1 MYRLSNNG
9 LIFSASDLIAFLGC
23 RHATYL
29 DRRRVDGLV
38 APPAE
43 TSDPYLDLLKE
54 KGLEHERALRDRFQS
69 EGKRIVE
76 VASDG
81 SLEERTAHTRAAM
94 EDGADVIYQG
104 AFLSG
109 RWHGYADFL
118 LRVNGPSRLGS
129 FHYEPLDTK
138 LAHSAKPKH
147 LMQLG
152 IYARLLGDVQRRAPD
167 RVHIALG
174 NGNTLAFPLR
184 EFDSYLEGAVERFQQ
199 FIEAIPAESVGEPC
213 KACEQCR
220 WREHCEADWIAAD
233 HLSLVANISGTQ
245 IEKLNAAGV
254 STVAQLASLPEGRRI
269 ERLQP
274 DTLTRLRDQAALQ
287 VAKRRDGENHLQLL
301 PLIEGKGFARLPQ
314 PSAGDLFFDME
325 GDPLLEG
332 GLEYLFGFAWQGD
345 QSAFRAFW
353 GHDRAA
359 EKAAFEAAID
369 FITAR
374 LREHPEAHVYHYANY
389 EKSALLK
396 LAMRH
401 GTREAEVDDLVRR
414 GKLIDLFQVVRE
426 AVRVSEPSY
435 SIKNLE
441 LFYMPPREGEVTT
454 AGASVV
460 VYERWRKLKEQR
472 LLDEIERYNEADCVS
487 TLKLQGWLLGLRPT
501 ELAWYTRAAGDAQE
515 AERTA
520 NREAADARIAAMAAQ
535 LLAGAPGEPAGF
547 RELASQLLEFH
558 RREAKP
564 GWWRQFQCVDLT
576 DEELIDDG
584 ECIGGLRRD
593 PSTPPFREKKS
604 LVHTFVFP
612 PQDFKMRKGGRPRR
626 AGTREPAGEIF
637 SVDEDSRR
645 LQLKVGPSV
654 PALGD
659 ALSLIPEA
667 PFDDKVLREAVY
679 RYAESVVAGQERYAA
694 ITSVLKADLPRIR
707 GRERGAPILP
717 AGGDAVVGATEA
729 IADLEQSHLLV
740 QGPPGTGKTH
750 LSAAAI
756 VELLQR
762 GRRIGVASHTHK
774 AVNRLLEEVVK
785 HAQERRISFRGAK
798 KCTYD
803 EHRCNLPMMD
813 DVFDNDDVA
822 GQHRLVAGTA
832 WLFADPDLDQS
843 LDVLFVD
850 EAGLV
855 SLGNLVAMGLAARN
869 LVLVGDQMQLAQPIQ
884 GVHPGRSGMSALEH
898 LLEGHATV
906 PPERGVFLELTRRMH
921 PDVCR
926 FISEAVYETRLQSYP
941 GTERQ
946 RLILSAGADPALK
959 ASGLT
964 FVPVSHVDCRQKS
977 EEEGHRVRELFASL
991 LNQGWVDPQKGERPL
1006 GVNDILVVSPYNIQ
1020 VNHLQ
1025 SILPAGARVGTVDK
1039 FQGQEAPVVIV
1050 SMTASSAEDIPRGM
1064 EFLYSR
1070 NRLNVAIS
1078 RAKSLAIVVASPL
1091 LLEAP
1096 CSRVEQLNLVNTLCF
1111 AKTYADG
1118 AGRQVS

>member
-1 MYRLSNNG
+1 VYWHNNDH
-9 LIFSASDLIAFLGC
+9 LMFSASDLVAFLGC

-29 DRRRVDGLV
+29 DRRRIDGLV
-38 APPAE
+38 ALPAD
-43 TSDPYLDLLKE
+43 TSDPYLELLQE
-54 KGLEHERALRDRFQS
+54 KGLEHERSLRDRFQS
-69 EGKRIVE
+69 EGKRVVDIATDV
-76 VASDG
+76 
-81 SLEERTAHTRAAM
+81 SLEERTTDTRAAM
-94 EDGADVIYQG
+94 EAGADVIYQG
-104 AFLSG
+104 AFLSD

-118 LRVNGPSRLGS
+118 LRVDGESNLGA

-152 IYARLLGDVQRRAPD
+152 LYARLLADVQGRVSE
-167 RVHIALG
+167 RVHVGLG
-174 NGNTLAFPLR
+174 NGDTLAFGLR
-184 EFDSYLEGAVERFQQ
+184 EFNSYLDGAIERFQQ
-199 FIEAIPAESVGEPC
+199 FIEALPAESVGEPC

-220 WREHCEADWIAAD
+220 WRERCEADWTAAD
-233 HLSLVANISGTQ
+233 HLNLVANISGAQ
-245 IEKLNAAGV
+245 IEKLNAAGI
-254 STVAQLASLPEGRRI
+254 STVTQLASLPDNWRI
-269 ERLQP
+269 GRLQP
-274 DTLTRLRDQAALQ
+274 DTFTRLRGQAALQ
-287 VAKRRDGENHLQLL
+287 VAKRHDGENHHQVL
-301 PLIEGKGFARLPQ
+301 PLIEGKGFARLPV
-314 PSAGDLFFDME
+314 PSPGDLFFDME
-325 GDPLLEG
+325 GDPLLDG
-332 GLEYLFGFAWQGD
+332 GLEYLFGFAWREGD
-345 QSAFRAFW
+345 KSSFRAFW
-353 GHDRAA
+353 AHNRSA
-359 EKAAFEAAID
+359 EKAAFETAID

-374 LREHPEAHVYHYANY
+374 LRERPEAHVYHYASY

-401 GTREAEVDDLVRR
+401 GTREAEVDDLVRS
-414 GKLIDLFQVVRE
+414 GKLVDLFQVVRE

-435 SIKNLE
+435 SLKNLE
-441 LFYMPPREGEVTT
+441 VFYMPPREGEVTT

-460 VYERWRKLKEQR
+460 VYERWRKLKDQQ

-487 TLKLQGWLLGLRPT
+487 TLKLQGWLVGLRPA
-501 ELAWYTRAAGDAQE
+501 ELPWYTRPSADAKE

-520 NREAADARIAAMAAQ
+520 ARAATDARIATMAAQ
-535 LLAGAPGEPAGF
+535 LTAGVPGEPPPF
-547 RELASQLLEFH
+547 RELVSQLLEFH

-564 GWWRQFQCVDLT
+564 AWWRQFQCVDMTEEELT
-576 DEELIDDG
+576 DDA

-593 PSTPPFREKKS
+593 PATPPFAEKKS
-604 LVHTFVFP
+604 LVHTFIFP

-637 SVDEDSRR
+637 SLDEDGRR
-645 LQLKVGPSV
+645 LQLKAGPSV

-679 RYAESVVAGQERYAA
+679 RYAESVVAGDQRYAA
-694 ITSVLKADLPRIR
+694 ITSVLRAELPCIR
-707 GRERGAPILP
+707 GRASGAPILP
-717 AGGDAVVGATEA
+717 GGVDTVAGATEA
-729 IADLEQSHLLV
+729 FAELEQSHLLV

-756 VELLQR
+756 VELLHR
-762 GRRIGVASHTHK
+762 GRRIGVASHSHK
-774 AVNRLLEEVVK
+774 AVNRLLEEVIK
-785 HAQERRISFRGAK
+785 HAKARQISFRGAK

-803 EHRCNLPMMD
+803 DHRCNLPMMD
-813 DVFDNDDVA
+813 DVFDNDDVG

-832 WLFADPDLDQS
+832 WLFADPNLDQT

-850 EAGLV
+850 EAGQV

-884 GVHPGRSGMSALEH
+884 GVHPGRSGMSTLEH
-898 LLEGHATV
+898 LLEGYATV

-926 FISEAVYETRLQSYP
+926 FISDAVYESRLHSYP
-941 GTERQ
+941 GTELQ
-946 RLILSAGADPALK
+946 RLVLSAAPDPALK
-959 ASGLT
+959 ASGLS
-964 FVPVSHVDCRQKS
+964 FVPVSHLDCRQKS
-977 EEEGHRVRELFASL
+977 EEEGRRVREIFASL
-991 LNQGWVDPQKGERPL
+991 LNQRWVDLEKGKRVL
-1006 GVNDILVVSPYNIQ
+1006 GIDDILVVSPYNIQ

-1025 SILPAGARVGTVDK
+1025 SILPPGARVGTVDR
-1039 FQGQEAPVVIV
+1039 FQGQEAAVVIV
-1050 SMTASSAEDIPRGM
+1050 SMTTSSAADIPRGM

-1096 CSRVEQLNLVNTLCF
+1096 CSRVEQLQLVNTLCF
-1111 AKTYADG
+1111 AHEYSK
-1118 AGRQVS
+1118 RNS